1 MEGCGLG
8 FLRMMVWESCKFHQC
23 VLSISDIF
31 DQKHEMREEKRN
43 QLNFYPLAVNME
55 LVGYELGVVLLG
67 VPERK
72 GLLQAS
78 RRTITEGKEVVMFV
92 DPGFLYS
99 LFLICVLFSFSLECT
114 PRVLAIS
121 FS

>member
-1 MEGCGLG
+1 M
-8 FLRMMVWESCKFHQC
+8 
-23 VLSISDIF
+23 LSISDIF
-31 DQKHEMREEKRN
+31 DQKHEIREEKRN

-78 RRTITEGKEVVMFV
+78 RTITEGKEVVMFV

-99 LFLICVLFSFSLECT
+99 LFLICVLFSFSLACT